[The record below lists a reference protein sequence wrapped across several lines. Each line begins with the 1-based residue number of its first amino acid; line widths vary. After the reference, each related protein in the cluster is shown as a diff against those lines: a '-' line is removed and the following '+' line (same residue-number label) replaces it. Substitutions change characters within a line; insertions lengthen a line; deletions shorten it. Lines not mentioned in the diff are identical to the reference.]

1 MAGTAAAL
9 AGVGKFLTGTGKDA
23 VKSGFDLAKNT
34 LLVGVPMTSL
44 AAAYMVSRLL
54 SPSAVKDNLNDIV
67 INANEET
74 NLAEGLRDLARLK
87 ARKRMQSTAKI
98 HDQFV

>member
-1 MAGTAAAL
+1 MGAGAL
-9 AGVGKFLTGTGKDA
+9 ASVGKVLTDVGGKLASKAGDT
-23 VKSGFDLAKNT
+23 AKNT
-34 LLVGVPMTSL
+34 LLVGIPATTL
-44 AAAYMVSRLL
+44 AAAYMVSRLM
-54 SPSAVKDNLNDIV
+54 SPTAVKDNINDIV

-87 ARKRMQSTAKI
+87 ARKRLQSTAKI